1 MAERGNAAIVT
12 DFRQDGDGM
21 SNTNPSPTGGPRQ
34 TDRWLEPGSTNALVI
49 YILYLAG
56 LVIGVTG
63 LVGIV
68 LAYINRGKAG
78 GFVESHYT
86 FLIRTFW
93 IGLLYALI
101 SVVLMDNS
109 LDFMVL
115 ALTRKSLI
123 YQFCRTYGEGGQSH
137 TNDSE
142 QEAVSSKRTKE
153 KRMIKRV
160 DFTTQESI
168 TADSGARRPD
178 MRYAH
183 LVQ

>member
-1 MAERGNAAIVT
+1 
-12 DFRQDGDGM
+12 M
-21 SNTNPSPTGGPRQ
+21 SNINQGPGGGPRQ

-63 LVGIV
+63 IVGIV

-101 SVVLMDNS
+101 SVVLMM
-109 LDFMVL
+109 LVIGFLLMFAAAVWFIARCIL
-115 ALTRKSLI
+115 GL
-123 YQFCRTYGEGGQSH
+123 QGGEPVKNPQSWLLGQ
-137 TNDSE
+137 
-142 QEAVSSKRTKE
+142 
-153 KRMIKRV
+153 
-160 DFTTQESI
+160 
-168 TADSGARRPD
+168 
-178 MRYAH
+178 
-183 LVQ
+183 

>member
-1 MAERGNAAIVT
+1 
-12 DFRQDGDGM
+12 M
-21 SNTNPSPTGGPRQ
+21 SDINPGPADSGPADSNKPAPRQ

-56 LVIGVTG
+56 LAIGVTG

-101 SVVLMDNS
+101 SAVLM
-109 LDFMVL
+109 MVAIGFVL
-115 ALTRKSLI
+115 MFAVAVWFIARCILGLQALQR
-123 YQFCRTYGEGGQSH
+123 GEPVK
-137 TNDSE
+137 DP
-142 QEAVSSKRTKE
+142 
-153 KRMIKRV
+153 
-160 DFTTQESI
+160 ESWFL
-168 TADSGARRPD
+168 G
-178 MRYAH
+178 
-183 LVQ
+183 L

>member
-1 MAERGNAAIVT
+1 
-12 DFRQDGDGM
+12 M
-21 SNTNPSPTGGPRQ
+21 SDINPGPADSGPTGSGKPALRQ
-34 TDRWLEPGSTNALVI
+34 TDRWLEPGPTNALVI

-101 SVVLMDNS
+101 SAVLM
-109 LDFMVL
+109 MVAIGFVL
-115 ALTRKSLI
+115 MFAVAVWFIARCILGLQALQR
-123 YQFCRTYGEGGQSH
+123 GEPVK
-137 TNDSE
+137 DP
-142 QEAVSSKRTKE
+142 
-153 KRMIKRV
+153 
-160 DFTTQESI
+160 ESWFL
-168 TADSGARRPD
+168 G
-178 MRYAH
+178 
-183 LVQ
+183 L